1 MTKTQARAQAKKL
14 IEEVLHLQELM
25 QAVQGDVDDLISDV
39 DETIDSIEPYG
50 DASDLTEAQETR
62 QEWFENLRDQLSELS
77 DDYLNVDLEDKT
89 SEIESVLDE

>member
-1 MTKTQARAQAKKL
+1 
-14 IEEVLHLQELM
+14 M
-25 QAVQGDVDDLISDV
+25 QAVQGDVDDLISEV

-77 DDYLNVDLEDKT
+77 DYLNVDLEDKT

>member
-1 MTKTQARAQAKKL
+1 
-14 IEEVLHLQELM
+14 M
-25 QAVQGDVDDLISDV
+25 QAVQGDVDDLISEV

-50 DASDLTEAQETR
+50 DASDLTEAQENR
-62 QEWFENLRDQLSELS
+62 QEWFENIRDQLSELS

>member
-1 MTKTQARAQAKKL
+1 
-14 IEEVLHLQELM
+14 M
-25 QAVQGDVDDLISDV
+25 QAVQGDVDDLISEA

-50 DASDLTEAQETR
+50 EASDLTEAQEAR

>member
-1 MTKTQARAQAKKL
+1 
-14 IEEVLHLQELM
+14 M
-25 QAVQGDVDDLISDV
+25 QAVQGDVDDLISEV

-50 DASDLTEAQETR
+50 DASGLTEAQETR